1 MASWT
6 ISLAGTANVFSK
18 DIGMVFGPKKRAVL
32 SLKGEKLVNF
42 DSISIPDDELMR
54 VAEEEVYP
62 YFGLKNFL
70 NKQ

>member
-1 MASWT
+1 MAPWT

-18 DIGMVFGPKKRAVL
+18 DIGIVFGPKKRAL
-32 SLKGEKLVNF
+32 LILKGEKLVNF
-42 DSISIPDDELMR
+42 DSMSIPDDELMR
-54 VAEEEVYP
+54 VAEGEVYP